1 MNKFRETIRTPVK
14 RIYAENYL
22 LISIAFFAASVI
34 LTRLFLELTNYPQ
47 VGNSVLHIAHAIWGG
62 LLLLLAAL
70 LPLILANQWVLTV
83 SAILSGLGVGL
94 FIDEVGKFI
103 TQQNDY
109 FYPPA
114 APLIYAFFLML
125 VLLFFLIRRIGKRTP
140 RAEMYRA
147 LEELREL
154 IDNNLDEIEL
164 ERLMTRLEIASRSE
178 RPQIKGLSEAIH
190 KYLKYTDIPLV
201 PVRPGISKR
210 LSHWFAYL
218 GERLGRKRHRNLIL
232 FSLSLML
239 ISVIF
244 TGFSLT
250 YIAISPQATI
260 QDMAAIFMTEAEI
273 ESVGSG
279 FWFILRITLQLI
291 VGFILLS
298 AIVFFIQSKDERGV
312 NTAIIA
318 LLSSL
323 TGVLL
328 LTFYLNQFSAVL
340 SALYQFAVLLL
351 ILAYKR
357 WYIETASEKPG

>member
-1 MNKFRETIRTPVK
+1 MNKLIKTVRSPVK

-22 LISIAFFAASVI
+22 LISIAFFAGSVI

-62 LLLLLAAL
+62 LLLILAAL
-70 LPLILANQWVLTV
+70 LPLILANQWILTV
-83 SAILSGLGVGL
+83 SAILSGIGVGL

-125 VLLFFLIRRIGKRTP
+125 VLLFFLIRRVGKRTP

-154 IDNNLDEIEL
+154 IDNNLDEVEL
-164 ERLMTRLEIASRSE
+164 KRLVERLEIASSAQQS
-178 RPQIKGLSEAIH
+178 QISGLSGAIH
-190 KYLKYTDIPLV
+190 KYLTETDIPLV
-201 PVRPGISKR
+201 PVSPGISKR
-210 LSHWFAYL
+210 ISHWFAL
-218 GERLGRKRHRNLIL
+218 WGARLGRKRHRNLIIFL
-232 FSLSLML
+232 LSLML

-244 TGFSLT
+244 TGFSLI
-250 YIAISPQATI
+250 YIAISPQVTI
-260 QDMAAIFMTEAEI
+260 QDMAALFMTEAEI

-291 VGFILLS
+291 VGFILLI
-298 AIVFFIQSKDERGV
+298 AIIFFMREKEEQGV
-312 NTAIIA
+312 NTAVIA

-351 ILAYKR
+351 ILAYNR
-357 WYIETASEKPG
+357 WYIETASAKPT